1 MSIEIYFNIT
11 YNFNNLNCEREFIMM
26 STLTKSNKKIKLM
39 KETKNE
45 CYGWY
50 PYSTKSGMHVGFM
63 KKDELIDLSLLK
75 DGLPLKEAW
84 DIYKEFPGIKKQ
96 LNGIVTASGP
106 KNIDR
111 INRTKQF
118 AENPYILQF
127 ETPLKLEE
135 IHKFDVLDLE
145 TTGMIFC
152 TQKVINIFNDF
163 NCDFEAFPISIQ
175 AKDGVSNQYFI
186 INITHLLMNT
196 INYEKSRYK
205 LDEDCELGDK
215 NSMDMYTWSLN
226 ENPFKGKHLGRI
238 YEVPS
243 RILMSE
249 DLANALKN
257 AGVMKYYIPFEEQAN
272 RWS

>member
-1 MSIEIYFNIT
+1 
-11 YNFNNLNCEREFIMM
+11 MM

-50 PYSTKSGMHVGFM
+50 PYSTKSGMAVGFM

-84 DIYKEFPGIKKQ
+84 EIYKEFPGIKKA
-96 LNGIVTASGP
+96 LNGVVGSFGP
-106 KNIDR
+106 DLIDEV
-111 INRTKQF
+111 NRTKQF
-118 AENPYILQF
+118 VENPYILQF

-163 NCDFEAFPISIQ
+163 NCDFEAFSISIQ
-175 AKDGVSNQYFI
+175 AKDGVSSQYYVL
-186 INITHLLMNT
+186 NITHLLMNT
-196 INYEKSRYK
+196 INYEKSHYK
-205 LDEDCELGDK
+205 LRKRCELGDK
-215 NSMDMYTWSLN
+215 DSMNMATWSLN
-226 ENPFKGKHLGRI
+226 ENPLKGKHLGRI

>member
-1 MSIEIYFNIT
+1 M
-11 YNFNNLNCEREFIMM
+11 FNNTEPTNLNP
-26 STLTKSNKKIKLM
+26 KP
-39 KETKNE
+39 
-45 CYGWY
+45 YGWY

-63 KKDELIDLSLLK
+63 KKDELILLHFLK
-75 DGLPLKEAW
+75 EGLPLKEAW
-84 DIYKEFPGIKKQ
+84 EYKKTQPGIKNA
-96 LNGIVTASGP
+96 LNGIVGP
-106 KNIDR
+106 FGPDLIDQV
-111 INRTKQF
+111 NRTKKF
-118 AENPYILQF
+118 IENPYILQF

-175 AKDGVSNQYFI
+175 AKDGVSIQYYVL
-186 INITHLLMNT
+186 NITHLLMNT

-215 NSMDMYTWSLN
+215 DSLDMYTWSLN